1 MEGPPVL
8 IRRTACLCLL
18 PLLLVT
24 AGCGLR
30 VTGSRQV
37 LLGTFVSTRDPG
49 DLVRF
54 KLDGEFTLNVANTYA
69 GRGTYRV
76 DGQRVVLDIAGG
88 DRFTMRIRRQ
98 SGPRI
103 TLVDSKGVEWI
114 FEEP

>member
-1 MEGPPVL
+1 VEGPPVL
-8 IRRTACLCLL
+8 IRRTGCLCLL

-54 KLDGEFTLNVANTYA
+54 
-69 GRGTYRV
+69 
-76 DGQRVVLDIAGG
+76 
-88 DRFTMRIRRQ
+88 
-98 SGPRI
+98 
-103 TLVDSKGVEWI
+103 
-114 FEEP
+114 